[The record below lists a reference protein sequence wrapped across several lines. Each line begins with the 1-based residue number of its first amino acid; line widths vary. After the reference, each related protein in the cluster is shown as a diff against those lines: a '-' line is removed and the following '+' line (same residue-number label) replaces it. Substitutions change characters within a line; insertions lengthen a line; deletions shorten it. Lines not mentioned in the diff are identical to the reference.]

1 LYRGNQPK
9 PHLCAPNGVGYTRA
23 EFHSLRGFMSDSSK
37 AALPTSGAPDRSIRQ
52 WLRDNRIDEIE
63 AVIPDMTGIARG
75 KLIPAHKYSEE
86 IGMRLPEAIFL
97 QTVTGEYP
105 EDQSAVDP
113 ADKDIFLKPDLDT
126 FRLVPWAQEPT
137 ALVIHDCFY
146 ADGSPVEMSPRYV
159 LQKVIN
165 AYREHG
171 WEPVVAP
178 ELEFYLIKPNPDADY
193 PLEPPVGRS
202 GRAESGRQSFSI
214 DAVNEF
220 DPLFEDLYDYCE
232 GLGISLETLNH
243 EAGAAQMEIN
253 LLHGDPL
260 AIADQAFLFKR
271 TMRETALRHKIYASF
286 MAKPMEKEP
295 GSAMHIHQSVISHDT
310 GENIFSNADGRASTL
325 FYSHIAGLQRNLP
338 AALSLL
344 APNVNSYRRLT
355 RYHAAPINVQW
366 GLDNRTVGLRVPD
379 SSRESRRVENRVP
392 GADANPYLA
401 IAASLACGLLGMRQK
416 LHPSAAVTGSAY
428 DMPYELP
435 RSLEQSLQAL
445 DECDDLKEMLGQ
457 RFVTAWHAVKESE
470 YETFLQVISSWEREH
485 LLLNV

>member
-1 LYRGNQPK
+1 
-9 PHLCAPNGVGYTRA
+9 
-23 EFHSLRGFMSDSSK
+23 MSDKLHSIDTTD
-37 AALPTSGAPDRSIRQ
+37 AAPDRSIRQ

-113 ADKDIFLKPDLDT
+113 ADKDIFLKPDLDS
-126 FRLVPWAQEPT
+126 FRLVPWTQEPT

-146 ADGSPVEMSPRYV
+146 ADGSPVEMAPRYV
-159 LQKVIN
+159 LQKVVN

-232 GLGISLETLNH
+232 GLDISLETLNH
-243 EAGAAQMEIN
+243 EAGAAQMEVN
-253 LLHGDPL
+253 LLHGDPV

-271 TMRETALRHKIYASF
+271 TVRETALRHKMYASF

-295 GSAMHIHQSVISHDT
+295 GSAMHIHQSVVCT
-310 GENIFSNADGRASTL
+310 ETKENIFSDANGEASSL
-325 FYSHIAGLQRNLP
+325 FYSHIGGLQRFLP
-338 AALSLL
+338 ASLSLL
-344 APNVNSYRRLT
+344 APNVNSYRRLI

-379 SSRESRRVENRVP
+379 SGRESRRVENRVP

-401 IAASLACGLLGMRQK
+401 IAASLACGLLGMQQK
-416 LHPSAAVTGSAY
+416 LDPSAPVTASAY

-445 DECDDLKEMLGQ
+445 EDSDDLKEMLGT
-457 RFVTAWHAVKESE
+457 RFVQAWHAVKESE
-470 YETFLQVISSWEREH
+470 YDTFLQVISSWEREH